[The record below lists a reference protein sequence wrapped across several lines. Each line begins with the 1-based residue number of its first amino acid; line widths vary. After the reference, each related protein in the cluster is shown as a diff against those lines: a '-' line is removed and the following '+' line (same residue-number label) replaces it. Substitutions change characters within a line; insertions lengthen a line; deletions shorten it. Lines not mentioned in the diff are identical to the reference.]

1 MMAHGSMAHGSMAPG
16 TRGGLLE
23 EILGPDGLSVLVQPI
38 VRVSPRK
45 RTLHG
50 VECLS
55 RGPKGT
61 LFERPDVLFDY
72 VRRKKAELIVDR
84 KVVAL
89 ALQTCSRIP
98 DPVRV
103 SINVHASS
111 LGRDR
116 DFSSYLQD
124 LAAAAGIR
132 MSRITIEIVEH
143 APMWNKP
150 QFLQTVADLQRLGV
164 MMALDDVGAGQPNY
178 HMILDAA
185 PNCFKVDAFIV
196 KDIHSDLRR
205 RAILASVVKLASELG
220 GSVVAEGVENEE
232 DLAALSELG
241 VAFMQGYLFSRPV
254 TVDQLLNSSW
264 VRPAALAAS
273 AGE

>member
-1 MMAHGSMAHGSMAPG
+1 MS
-16 TRGGLLE
+16 GGLLE
-23 EILGPDGLSVLVQPI
+23 EILNPGGLSVLVQPI
-38 VRVSPRK
+38 IRVSPRK
-45 RTLHG
+45 RSLHG

-55 RGPKGT
+55 RGPRKT

-72 VRRKKAELIVDR
+72 VRRKKAELVVDR

-89 ALQTCSRIP
+89 ALETCSRIP
-98 DPVRV
+98 DPIRI

-116 DFSSYLQD
+116 DFSSYLQQH
-124 LAAAAGIR
+124 ATTAGIR
-132 MSRITIEIVEH
+132 LSRITIEIVEH
-143 APMWNKP
+143 APMWSKP

-164 MMALDDVGAGQPNY
+164 MMALDDVGAGQSNY

-196 KDIHSDLRR
+196 KDIYSDPRR

-220 GSVVAEGVENEE
+220 GTVVAEGVENEQ
-232 DLAALSELG
+232 DLATLTELG

-254 TVDQLLNSSW
+254 PVDELLNSSW
-264 VRPAALAAS
+264 MQPAALAAQ
-273 AGE
+273 AGG